1 MFYIVPGLQATWLSF
16 WVMTLAGTRCP
27 GITLTSK
34 LHTSRYGRGL
44 EREVSV
50 IVFQRLAKEGVLLT
64 QSYTTPKCSPS
75 RAALMTGLYPWR
87 IGMQRGAIERCSM
100 SMSHCH
106 SQLISCSLVTRFQPD
121 GLNTSLKL
129 LPSYLQEAGYAT
141 HAVGKWHL
149 GYCHPDYL
157 PTRFYISIPLLQNHN
172 LNKCK

>member
-1 MFYIVPGLQATWLSF
+1 M
-16 WVMTLAGTRCP
+16 
-27 GITLTSK
+27 
-34 LHTSRYGRGL
+34 
-44 EREVSV
+44 
-50 IVFQRLAKEGVLLT
+50 LLT

-129 LPSYLQEAGYAT
+129 LPEYLQEAGYAT

-157 PTRFYISIPLLQNHN
+157 PTRWLIRDNLLYCITLASLQARVRLPLRVVAAGDQLLHSHDGDTAQETGEQQFGQGDNISSSQIFSHH
-172 LNKCK
+172 CTV

>member
-1 MFYIVPGLQATWLSF
+1 
-16 WVMTLAGTRCP
+16 MTLAGTRCP
-27 GITLTSK
+27 GITLASK

-149 GYCHPDYL
+149 GYCHPSYL
-157 PTRFYISIPLLQNHN
+157 PTRQGTTGNIDKQIGFRYLMGGDIEEDGRVGYWVRG
-172 LNKCK
+172 